1 MELRVPASGDSVS
14 EVELIEWVAA
24 DGQAIN
30 EGDPL
35 YSIETGKSVIEVAAP
50 VSGTLQIVAKKGD
63 TLAVGQ
69 LVAHIV

>member
-14 EVELIEWVAA
+14 EVELVEWMAV
-24 DGQAIN
+24 DGQQVN

-35 YSIETGKSVIEVAAP
+35 YSIETGKFVIEIEAP
-50 VSGTLQIVAKKGD
+50 VSGTLHVVAKMGE

-69 LVAHIV
+69 LVAQIV

>member
-1 MELRVPASGDSVS
+1 MDLRVPASGDSVD

-35 YSIETGKSVIEVAAP
+35 YSIETGKSVIEIAAP
-50 VSGTLQIVAKKGD
+50 VAGTLQIVAKKGE

>member
-1 MELRVPASGDSVS
+1 MDLRVPASGDSVS

-50 VSGTLQIVAKKGD
+50 VSGTLQIVAKKGE

>member
-35 YSIETGKSVIEVAAP
+35 YSIETGKAVIEVAAP
-50 VSGTLQIVAKKGD
+50 VSL
-63 TLAVGQ
+63 
-69 LVAHIV
+69 

>member
-35 YSIETGKSVIEVAAP
+35 YSIETGKSVVEVAAP
-50 VSGTLQIVAKKGD
+50 VSGTLQIVAKKGE

-69 LVAHIV
+69 LVAHII

>member
-35 YSIETGKSVIEVAAP
+35 YSIETGKAVIEVAAP

>member
-1 MELRVPASGDSVS
+1 MDLRVPASGDSVS

-35 YSIETGKSVIEVAAP
+35 YSIETVKAVIEVTAP
-50 VSGTLQIVAKKGD
+50 VSGTLQIVAKKGE

>member
-50 VSGTLQIVAKKGD
+50 VSGTLQVVAKKGE